1 MPTFSKVVATTITE
15 VFPPRRGRKSF
26 GLTNRSGNNNVA
38 IISREDQSFSEG
50 FRIVAGQTVTMN
62 TEQDGKPTLENAIRL
77 ISETG
82 NNTVDCLEN
91 FE

>member
-1 MPTFSKVVATTITE
+1 MATFSKVVETTITT
-15 VFPPRRGRKSF
+15 VYQPRRGRKSI
-26 GLTNRSGNNNVA
+26 GITNRSGNNNVA
-38 IISREDQSFSEG
+38 IISNASQGFGDG
-50 FRIVAGQTVTMN
+50 FRLVAGQTITMN
-62 TEQDGKPTLENAIRL
+62 SLEDGKEVLENAIRL